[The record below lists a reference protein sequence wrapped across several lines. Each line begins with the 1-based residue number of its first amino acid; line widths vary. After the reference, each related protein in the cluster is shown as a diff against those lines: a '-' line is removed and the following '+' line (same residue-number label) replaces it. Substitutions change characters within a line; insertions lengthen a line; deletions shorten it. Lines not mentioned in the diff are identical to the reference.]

1 MRPDTLM
8 DPSQQHVDDGTAAS
22 AAVALPL
29 LGLFL
34 LMPPLITLF
43 AHGTGFAGVPLI
55 VIYVFGVWA
64 ALIVC
69 AGLLA
74 WRLRLRSGSE
84 TDAADGPDSPA
95 PDPS

>member
-1 MRPDTLM
+1 MRAHALM
-8 DPSQQHVDDGTAAS
+8 DQPPHVDDGTAAS

-34 LMPPLITLF
+34 LMPPIVTLF
-43 AHGTGFAGVPLI
+43 AHGVGFAGVPLI
-55 VIYVFGVWA
+55 VVYVFGVWA

-74 WRLRLRSGSE
+74 WRLRPVPGSE
-84 TDAADGPDSPA
+84 ADAAEGQEPPA
-95 PDPS
+95 PDPA